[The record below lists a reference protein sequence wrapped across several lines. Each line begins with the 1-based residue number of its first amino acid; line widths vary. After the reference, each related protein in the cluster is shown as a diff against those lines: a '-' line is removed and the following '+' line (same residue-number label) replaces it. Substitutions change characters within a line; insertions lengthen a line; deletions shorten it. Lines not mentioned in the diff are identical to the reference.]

1 MRGCRAEH
9 LGCPGQRDHGCERQV
24 REAMLVSGAEARP
37 LCLDSIE
44 GGEDNIVLQKVGR
57 GWTLEI
63 LGKHDNNV

>member
-24 REAMLVSGAEARP
+24 RETMLVSGAEARV
-37 LCLDSIE
+37 LYLDSTE

-57 GWTLEI
+57 GWALEI
-63 LGKHDNNV
+63 FNKHNNNV